1 MSKPKDHWTKRELT
15 LRQGVKELAKAVIEQ
30 WILDGKPEC
39 DAEVIKL
46 WENIANFK
54 MEDNT

>member
-30 WILDGKPEC
+30 WIEDGKPEC

-46 WENIANFK
+46 WKSIADFK

>member
-1 MSKPKDHWTKRELT
+1 MSKPKDRWTKRELT
-15 LRQGVKELAKAVIEQ
+15 LRQGVKELAKAVVEQ
-30 WILDGKPEC
+30 WIEDGKPEC

-46 WENIANFK
+46 WESIADFK